1 MSRFTNHTDGIPGP
15 QGPAGEPGYGA
26 LTRWSPNLKA
36 TGLIF
41 TGTGSS
47 YPTYNSYYAK
57 NGHIVSFW
65 IKIDLDTVTNFGT
78 GQYITELPFMPITGS
93 MNHFSGWVLV
103 DPTQNPD
110 LAGHAVL
117 NADHLTNTKDL
128 DLHYLKQA
136 GGAKT
141 AIMEDMFSQTNPVTL
156 TTDTTIYINGT
167 YLTSE

>member
-15 QGPAGEPGYGA
+15 QGPAGESAFGA
-26 LTRWSPNLKA
+26 VTRWSPNLKA
-36 TGLIF
+36 TGLTF
-41 TGTGSS
+41 TGSGSS

-57 NGHIVSFW
+57 NGQVVSFW
-65 IKIDLDTVTNFGT
+65 IQIDLDTVTNFGT
-78 GQYITELPFMPITGS
+78 GQYITELPFMPINGS
-93 MNHFSGWVLV
+93 MNHFAGWVLV

-110 LAGHAVL
+110 LAGHVVL

-136 GGAKT
+136 GGSKT
-141 AIMEDMFSQTNPVTL
+141 AIMEAMFSQTNPVTM
-156 TTDTTIYINGT
+156 TTATTIYINGT